1 MRGRLIAVEGLDGV
15 GKTTLSQSLAA
26 SIGARWMTT
35 PGAPIRGIRDAF
47 DAAFSASACARS
59 LAYAATVIAAGA
71 EAQDAL
77 NAGIDVVFDRYW
89 LSTVVYAPPEL
100 WPGLEALAP
109 LVPPASQTLYVVVP
123 EALRR
128 ARLAGRGGLSA
139 ADQQTLEPG
148 RGYWLDQRF
157 RAQRGGVVAGFFREV
172 SGEGSPGE
180 VLARAVCAVAGH
192 VGQQDLF
199 ASRARAS

>member
-15 GKTTLSQSLAA
+15 GKTTLSRSLAA

-35 PGAPIRGIRDAF
+35 PGASIRAMRGVF
-47 DAAFSASACARS
+47 DAAFLASPCARS
-59 LAYAATVIAAGA
+59 LAYAATVLAAGA
-71 EAQDAL
+71 EARDAL

-109 LVPPASQTLYVVVP
+109 LVPPAALTLYVAVP

-128 ARLAGRGGLSA
+128 ARLEGRGGLSA

-157 RAQRGGVVAGFFREV
+157 RAQRGGVVAGNFQV
-172 SGEGSPGE
+172 LPGEDSPGD
-180 VLARAVCAVAGH
+180 VLARAVCALAGH
-192 VGQQDLF
+192 AGQQDLF